1 MTRLRTPLQC
11 FVALILAGS
20 ATVAMAQP
28 RIAHGIV
35 TDEKGMSLYVWD
47 NDLTVPGKSLC
58 TGPCTITW
66 PPMLAK
72 DGAKAFD
79 NFTLLARD
87 DGQLQWTHKGRPLYH
102 SANDKQPGDHK
113 GDGFRGIWHLVKP

>member
-1 MTRLRTPLQC
+1 MSHLHTSLKTL
-11 FVALILAGS
+11 VALGLLACV
-20 ATVAMAQP
+20 TVATAQP
-28 RIAHGIV
+28 KTTNGIL

-47 NDLTVPGKSLC
+47 NELTMPGKILC

-66 PPMLAK
+66 PPLLAK

-79 NFTLLARD
+79 DYTLVTRD
-87 DGQLQWTHKGRPLYH
+87 DGKLQWAYKGRALYH

>member
-1 MTRLRTPLQC
+1 MHHVHASLKT
-11 FVALILAGS
+11 LAVVGLL
-20 ATVAMAQP
+20 AWVTVAAAQP
-28 RIAHGIV
+28 KTTNGIL

-47 NDLTVPGKSLC
+47 NELTAPGKILC

-72 DGAKAFD
+72 QDAKASGDFA
-79 NFTLLARD
+79 LMPRD
-87 DGQLQWTHKGRPLYH
+87 DGTLQWAHKGRPLYH

>member
-1 MTRLRTPLQC
+1 MHHVHASLKT
-11 FVALILAGS
+11 LAAVGLL
-20 ATVAMAQP
+20 AWVTVAAAQP
-28 RIAHGIV
+28 RITNGIL

-47 NDLTVPGKSLC
+47 NELTAPGKILC

-66 PPMLAK
+66 PPMLAQK
-72 DGAKAFD
+72 DAKASGDFA
-79 NFTLLARD
+79 LMPRD
-87 DGQLQWTHKGRPLYH
+87 DGTLQWAYKGRPLYH

>member
-1 MTRLRTPLQC
+1 MGFLHTSPK
-11 FVALILAGS
+11 ALLALGLL
-20 ATVAMAQP
+20 ACVTVASAQP
-28 RIAHGIV
+28 KVTNGIL

-72 DGAKAFD
+72 EGAKAFD
-79 NFTLLARD
+79 DHTLLARE
-87 DGQLQWTHKGRPLYH
+87 DGALQWAHKGRPLYH
-102 SANDKQPGDHK
+102 SANDRQPGDHK
-113 GDGFRGIWHLVKP
+113 GDGFRGIWHLVRP

>member
-1 MTRLRTPLQC
+1 MNHPHTTFKTL
-11 FVALILAGS
+11 VALLLLACAS
-20 ATVAMAQP
+20 VAAAQP
-28 RIAHGIV
+28 KTTNGIL

-47 NDLTVPGKSLC
+47 NELTAPGKILC

-79 NFTLLARD
+79 DFTLMTRD
-87 DGQLQWTHKGRPLYH
+87 DGTLQWAHKGRPLYH

>member
-1 MTRLRTPLQC
+1 MHHVHASLKT
-11 FVALILAGS
+11 LAAVGLL
-20 ATVAMAQP
+20 AWVTVAAAQP
-28 RIAHGIV
+28 RIINGIL

-47 NDLTVPGKSLC
+47 NELAAPGKILC

-66 PPMLAK
+66 PPMLAQK
-72 DGAKAFD
+72 DAKASGDFA
-79 NFTLLARD
+79 LMPRD
-87 DGQLQWTHKGRPLYH
+87 DGTLQWAYKGRPLYH

>member
-1 MTRLRTPLQC
+1 MPPLHTTLNTL
-11 FVALILAGS
+11 VAVGLLTCVTFA
-20 ATVAMAQP
+20 AAQP
-28 RIAHGIV
+28 RTTNGIL

-47 NDLTVPGKSLC
+47 NDLTVPGKSSC

-72 DGAKAFD
+72 DGAQPAGD
-79 NFTLLARD
+79 FTLTTRD
-87 DGQLQWTHKGRPLYH
+87 DGTLQWTHKGRPLYH

-113 GDGFRGIWHLVKP
+113 GDGFRGIWHLVRP

>member
-1 MTRLRTPLQC
+1 MSHLHTSLKTL
-11 FVALILAGS
+11 VALGLLACV
-20 ATVAMAQP
+20 TVATAQP
-28 RIAHGIV
+28 KTTNGIL

-47 NDLTVPGKSLC
+47 NELTVPGKILC

-66 PPMLAK
+66 PPLLAK

-79 NFTLLARD
+79 DYTLVTRD
-87 DGQLQWTHKGRPLYH
+87 DGKLQWAYMGRALYH

>member
-1 MTRLRTPLQC
+1 MHHVHASLKT
-11 FVALILAGS
+11 LAAVGLL
-20 ATVAMAQP
+20 AWVTVAAAQP
-28 RIAHGIV
+28 RITNGIL

-47 NDLTVPGKSLC
+47 NELTAPGKILC

-72 DGAKAFD
+72 QDAKASGDFA
-79 NFTLLARD
+79 LMPRD
-87 DGQLQWTHKGRPLYH
+87 DGTLQWAYKGRPLYH